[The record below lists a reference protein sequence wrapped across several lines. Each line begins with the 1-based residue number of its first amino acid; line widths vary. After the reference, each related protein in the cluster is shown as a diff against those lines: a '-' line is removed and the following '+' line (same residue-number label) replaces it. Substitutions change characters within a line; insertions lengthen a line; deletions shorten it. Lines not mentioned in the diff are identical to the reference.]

1 MNRRLRVA
9 ILLVVALAVAAV
21 LLWGRGAE
29 APGRAE
35 APGAAPVAAVAVAP
49 AAGEAGKPAALP
61 RLVDL
66 GSTTC
71 IPCKKMA
78 PILAELAAEQAGH
91 LEVLVIDIR
100 EDPDAA
106 ATYGIRL
113 IPTQIFFDAGGKE
126 LWRHEGFIDKAAI
139 LARWAE
145 LGVALPGVAPA
156 AEPAG

>member
-1 MNRRLRVA
+1 MNRGLRIA
-9 ILLVVALAVAAV
+9 IVLAVVLAAAAV

-29 APGRAE
+29 APLRAE
-35 APGAAPVAAVAVAP
+35 APGTAPVAGARAVP
-49 AAGEAGKPAALP
+49 AAAEAETPAALP

-78 PILAELAAEQAGH
+78 PILAELAVEQAGR
-91 LEVLVIDIR
+91 LEVLVIDVR
-100 EDPDAA
+100 EDPEAA
-106 ATYGIRL
+106 AKYGIRL
-113 IPTQIFFDAGGKE
+113 IPTQVFFDAAGTE

-145 LGVALPGVAPA
+145 LGVTLPTP
-156 AEPAG
+156 EPAR